1 MSEFV
6 KTRVKIR
13 ADHLAGLV
21 HVHRNQHVGAVIHRQ
36 IFTVELIHD
45 HDLVLA
51 VIPGQTTKKSTSDF
65 LSMDTSAYSLPFTSF
80 ANKQNILIVKWFER
94 AQVRPERLIA
104 NSLNKSKC
112 VKQISF
118 SENSALEY
126 MCMINWNNSKTY
138 FSI

>member
-21 HVHRNQHVGAVIHRQ
+21 HVHRNQHVGVVIHRQ

-80 ANKQNILIVKWFER
+80 ANKQNILIVK
-94 AQVRPERLIA
+94 
-104 NSLNKSKC
+104 
-112 VKQISF
+112 
-118 SENSALEY
+118 
-126 MCMINWNNSKTY
+126 
-138 FSI
+138 

>member
-51 VIPGQTTKKSTSDF
+51 VIPGQTTKNPHRTF
-65 LSMDTSAYSLPFTSF
+65 YRWTQTHILCHLRHC
-80 ANKQNILIVKWFER
+80 KQTKYIDCEVI
-94 AQVRPERLIA
+94 
-104 NSLNKSKC
+104 
-112 VKQISF
+112 
-118 SENSALEY
+118 
-126 MCMINWNNSKTY
+126 
-138 FSI
+138 